1 MISPEMIAQ
10 QIPQVLRGTN
20 FANLGARYE
29 GKVRD
34 NYTQGDRRIL
44 VTTDRLSA
52 FDRIIACIPFKGQVL
67 NAMTK
72 YWFEQTKDIC
82 PNYVESYPDPN
93 VMVGIECKPL
103 MVEMI
108 IRGYITGSTTTSAWY
123 NYEKGVRNLC
133 GNILPEGLKKN
144 QKLAEPIITPTSK
157 AAHGDHDA
165 NMSPEEVLAAGLVT
179 KEEWDQLADWTRR
192 LYARGAELAAR
203 QGMILVDTK
212 FEFGRAPDGRLMVI
226 DEILTPDSSRYW
238 ISATYEERMAAGQE
252 PENINKEYLR
262 LWLAEQGYRG
272 EGEIPEIPEE
282 VIVETARR
290 YIDAY
295 ERLSGT
301 PFTPESGDP
310 LPRIIE
316 NLKPYTL

>member
-165 NMSPEEVLAAGLVT
+165 NMTPEEVLAAGLVT
-179 KEEWDQLADWTRR
+179 QEEWDQLADWTRK

-301 PFTPESGDP
+301 EFKPESGDP

>member
-72 YWFEQTKDIC
+72 YWFEVTKDIC

-157 AAHGDHDA
+157 AAQGDHDA
-165 NMSPEEVLAAGLVT
+165 NMTPEEILAAGLVT
-179 KEEWDQLADWTRR
+179 KEEWDQLADWTRK
-192 LYARGAELAAR
+192 LFARGTELAAR

-282 VIVETARR
+282 VIIETARR

-301 PFTPESGDP
+301 EFKPESGDP
-310 LPRIIE
+310 LPRITE